1 MGLACW
7 LGPVSRTDVRLM
19 PPSQSVREDLSK
31 HMIKLNLRKTVMVG
45 IAAGAAVGLVATAAN
60 AAVPTYKITAG
71 SKTTGTTN
79 YSGKATGT
87 SSKPAIHFTDT
98 TSGIATTCVSGTA
111 NGTMKLGAHVSG
123 TAAGNITATKFITC
137 KGPGGLTL
145 NTTQPSTS
153 KWTIN
158 GVARP
163 VNGVTKVF
171 IGNVTANVSTNIG
184 CKFTVKGATDAT
196 YSNSTGKLS
205 VAPRAGSGHVL
216 KASNANASCLGLV
229 SNGDTLVFKGAYTVS
244 TPTGKLGIN

>member
-1 MGLACW
+1 
-7 LGPVSRTDVRLM
+7 
-19 PPSQSVREDLSK
+19 
-31 HMIKLNLRKTVMVG
+31 MIKLNLRKTVMVG

-71 SKTTGTTN
+71 SKTSGTTTYKGN
-79 YSGKATGT
+79 AAGT

-98 TSGIATTCVSGTA
+98 TSGIATTCASGQA

-123 TAAGNITATKFITC
+123 TAAGNITTTKFNNCT
-137 KGPGGLTL
+137 GPGGLTL
-145 NTTQPSTS
+145 STTQPPTS

-163 VNGVTKVF
+163 VKGVTKVF

-184 CKFTVKGATDAT
+184 CKFTVKGSTDGT
-196 YSNSTGKLS
+196 YNNTTGKLS
-205 VAPRAGSGHVL
+205 VAPRSGSGHVL

-229 SNGDTLVFKGAYTVS
+229 SNGDTLVFKGAYAVT
-244 TPTGKLGIN
+244 TPTGKLKIS